1 MITFISC
8 AKTMSPSVKVDVP
21 YQTVPEFA
29 VEAERNA
36 MELAGCSMQELKQML
51 KISDKLVAEN
61 ARRYHDFL
69 SEGNVPH
76 AALLSYTGVVFK
88 HINPADFT
96 TEDWDYAQSHLF
108 ITSFLYGLLRP
119 LDAIRNYR
127 LEGNVRLECNGGL
140 TMFDFWK
147 PLLTDFLIDCVRRDD
162 NVLVNLASAEMKNLF
177 DWKRVC
183 ESVEVVTPDFAV
195 NKGDSTKTVVI
206 YAKMCRG
213 EMLRYIVKNRITDPM
228 QLRDFKWNGFS
239 FSGEAG
245 GDGNLLFTV

>member
-8 AKTMSPSVKVDVP
+8 AKTMFSSVKVDVP
-21 YQTVPEFA
+21 YQTVPKFA
-29 VEAERNA
+29 AEAERSA
-36 MELAGCSMQELKQML
+36 MELADRPLEELKQML

-69 SEGNVPH
+69 SEGNVPLP
-76 AALLSYTGVVFK
+76 AMLSYTGVVFK

-127 LEGNVRLECNGGL
+127 LEGNVRLECNGGQ

-147 PLLTDFLIDCVRRDD
+147 PLLTDFLIDCVRSDD
-162 NVLVNLASAEMKNLF
+162 NLLVNLASAEMKSLF

-183 ESVEVVTPDFAV
+183 DSVEVITPDFAV
-195 NKGDSTKTVVI
+195 EKGGSTKTIVI

-213 EMLRYIVKNRITDPM
+213 EMVRYIVKNRITDPM

-239 FSGEAG
+239 LSEES
-245 GDGNLLFTV
+245 GDGGSLLFTV